1 MSSRNKSGRRR
12 VAELGM
18 ATPLFGLLDGHVEW
32 MHDGRI
38 YPEWVQQRLN
48 VIAVPA
54 LTVSNEELA
63 PAEFRSRLQQQK
75 LLVRLSNTINVVTAE
90 YPSLFTPENIQ
101 DALATIA
108 AWVRNQY

>member
-18 ATPLFGLLDGHVEW
+18 ANPLFGLLDGHVEW
-32 MHDGRI
+32 MYDGRI
-38 YPEWVQQRLN
+38 QPEWVQQRLN

-54 LTVSNEELA
+54 LTVSNEEIA
-63 PAEFRSRLQQQK
+63 PAEFRSRLQRQK
-75 LLVRLSNTINVVTAE
+75 LLVHLSNTINVVTAE
-90 YPSLFTPENIQ
+90 YPGLFTPENIR

-108 AWVRNQY
+108 AWVRNH